1 MPKIIPK
8 LSIELL
14 KKMIWIRQ
22 VEETI
27 AANYSSQE
35 MRCPIHL
42 SIGQEASA
50 VGVCNNLTR
59 NDKIFSNHRCHAHYL
74 AKGGNLNKMIAE
86 LYGKRDGCCGGR
98 GGSMHLFDKSIG
110 IFSSVPIV
118 SSSIP
123 LATGVALAYKIEN
136 NKNIVVSFL
145 GDGSLEEGVFH
156 ESLNFASI
164 KNLPI
169 LFVCENNLYSVYTH
183 INERQPNRKISD
195 IGVAHKIKTFDG
207 NGNDIIEINNIAQKS
222 IDFIKKNQSP
232 VLLTIDTYRY
242 REHCGPNY
250 DNDLNYRS
258 LKEFKKWKKND
269 PIKLFENKLL
279 KQKII
284 NVDFLSKIKTKNK
297 YIIDRVFSNS
307 KLKKLPKP
315 QEAKNYVY
323 A

>member
-1 MPKIIPK
+1 
-8 LSIELL
+8 
-14 KKMIWIRQ
+14 
-22 VEETI
+22 
-27 AANYSSQE
+27 
-35 MRCPIHL
+35 MRSFRLNISNGFQAYPVPRE
-42 SIGQEASA
+42 IG
-50 VGVCNNLTR
+50 CL
-59 NDKIFSNHRCHAHYL
+59 
-74 AKGGNLNKMIAE
+74 
-86 LYGKRDGCCGGR
+86 
-98 GGSMHLFDKSIG
+98 
-110 IFSSVPIV
+110 PIV
-118 SSSIP
+118 ISS
-123 LATGVALAYKIEN
+123 
-136 NKNIVVSFL
+136 
-145 GDGSLEEGVFH
+145 
-156 ESLNFASI
+156 
-164 KNLPI
+164 
-169 LFVCENNLYSVYTH
+169 
-183 INERQPNRKISD
+183 
-195 IGVAHKIKTFDG
+195 

-284 NVDFLSKIKTKNK
+284 NLDFLSKIKTKNK
-297 YIIDRVFSNS
+297 NIIDRVFSNS